1 MGGMSNKDRFLFTTC
16 QVGVEWALKDEF
28 ARRWPGLR
36 FAFSRPGFVTFKVT
50 DESFNEQHLPC
61 STSVFAR
68 TCGWSLGRVESG
80 DLTEVAKRAWELL
93 GERAVQHVHVWQRDR
108 ATPGEHGFE
117 PGRWEMADEAA
128 REIAASSPHCDLD
141 DLQNRPTAREASV
154 EANAVARPNQG
165 VLDCVLVE
173 PEQWWIGYHHTESV
187 AQRWPG
193 GVPKIAPPEAMISRA
208 YLKMS
213 EALLWSR
220 LPCREG
226 DAFVEIGC
234 APGGSCQAL
243 LERGMRVTGIDPAD
257 VDARLLANT
266 NFTHIKKRGAD
277 LKRREFRPFRW
288 LTADVNVAPRY
299 TLDTVEAIVTHG
311 DVKIRGLLLTLKM
324 LDESMYGQI
333 DEYVE
338 RVRAWGYD
346 QVRVRQLA
354 FNRQEVTLAARK

>member
-1 MGGMSNKDRFLFTTC
+1 MGLMSNKDRFLFTTC

-50 DESFNEQHLPC
+50 DESLGEQHLPC

-68 TCGWSLGRVESG
+68 TCGWSLGRLES
-80 DLTEVAKRAWELL
+80 DDAAEVAVRAWEML
-93 GERAVQHVHVWQRDR
+93 GEQAVQHVHVWQRDR
-108 ATPGEHGFE
+108 ATPGDHGFE
-117 PGRWEMADEAA
+117 PGRWEPADEAA
-128 REIAASSPHCDLD
+128 RTIAASQP
-141 DLQNRPTAREASV
+141 ASEGTV

-165 VLDCVLVE
+165 VLDCILVE
-173 PEQWWIGYHHTESV
+173 PKQWWIGYHQTESV

-193 GVPKIAPPEAMISRA
+193 GVPTFSPPEAMISRA

-257 VDARLLANT
+257 VDVRLLANSS
-266 NFTHIKKRGAD
+266 FTHVKKRGAD

-288 LTADVNVAPRY
+288 LTADVNVAPCY
-299 TLDTVEAIVTHG
+299 TLDTVEAIVTHS
-311 DVKIRGLLLTLKM
+311 DVKIRGMLLTLKM

-333 DEYVE
+333 DEYVR

-346 QVRVRQLA
+346 QVRVRQLV
-354 FNRQEVTLAARK
+354 FNRQEVTLAAVKKTTARRKW